1 MSILTWPERE
11 LDSPILDD
19 QVPVGRGDEDHAGLK
34 LFAVGRRSAGKA
46 TSALEDR
53 GQRARAP
60 RRDVQHDANRGIE
73 VRWQV
78 ADHLPEH
85 FESAGRSAYDDQVRA
100 LGRLV
105 SWLL

>member
-1 MSILTWPERE
+1 
-11 LDSPILDD
+11 
-19 QVPVGRGDEDHAGLK
+19 
-34 LFAVGRRSAGKA
+34 
-46 TSALEDR
+46 
-53 GQRARAP
+53 
-60 RRDVQHDANRGIE
+60 VQHDANRGIE

-85 FESAGRSAYDDQVRA
+85 FKSAGRSAYDDQVRA